1 MPSFKYKTN
10 KKIIVDDKSITTLD
24 NRHREM
30 QLYFS
35 NVENVIIPGL
45 LNEKKNLQKLF
56 EKNDNHNINDIND
69 NDNQNSGSSN
79 GIKNEN
85 KIKIPIEKQLEIKD
99 RLAEIKIELRTHKSN
114 IKQYYLNN
122 SKYIFDYFENKKEI
136 SNGNNKTKILN
147 SFFNP
152 TLLSKISLIRPI
164 LL

>member
-35 NVENVIIPGL
+35 NVENVIIPSL
-45 LNEKKNLQKLF
+45 LNEKKKIQKTLS
-56 EKNDNHNINDIND
+56 EKHDYDTHDNA
-69 NDNQNSGSSN
+69 SETG

-85 KIKIPIEKQLEIKD
+85 KSKIPIEKQLEIKD
-99 RLAEIKIELRTHKSN
+99 RLAEIKTELRTHKNN

-147 SFFNP
+147 SFF
-152 TLLSKISLIRPI
+152 KIDTTTERVNELT
-164 LL
+164 